1 MLSNV
6 VDNVEDYFKTTTEAE
21 SRSYYTYPT
30 LTDEEKAKVQSVNN
44 FIGVFC
50 PRGYYYQD
58 SDGMIEIIS
67 DATPVV
73 SSSQQMANNL
83 SNFISNNPSGSS
95 DSIESFAN
103 HEMMTTNAN
112 HEMIAHTNH
121 GSCVW
126 NDLVW
131 VVMILFLVFFLRFYN

>member
-6 VDNVEDYFKTTTEAE
+6 VDNVEDYFKTNTEAE
-21 SRSYYTYPT
+21 SRSYYSYPT
-30 LTDEEKAKVQSVNN
+30 LTNEEKAKVQSVNN

-83 SNFISNNPSGSS
+83 SNFISNNPTGSS
-95 DSIESFAN
+95 DSIESF
-103 HEMMTTNAN
+103 TN
-112 HEMIAHTNH
+112 HEMI
-121 GSCVW
+121 GCRERSCVW
-126 NDLVW
+126 NDLIW
-131 VVMILFLVFFLRFYN
+131 VMVILFLAFFLRFYN

>member
-6 VDNVEDYFKTTTEAE
+6 VDNIEDYFKTNTEAE

-103 HEMMTTNAN
+103 HEMMTVGAN
-112 HEMIAHTNH
+112 NK
-121 GSCVW
+121 GCVW
-126 NDLVW
+126 NDLIW
-131 VVMILFLVFFLRFYN
+131 VVIVLFLFFFSEIL

>member
-6 VDNVEDYFKTTTEAE
+6 VDNVEDYFKTNTEAE
-21 SRSYYTYPT
+21 SRSYYSYPT
-30 LTDEEKAKVQSVNN
+30 LTNEEKAKVQSVNN

-83 SNFISNNPSGSS
+83 SNFVSNNPTGSS
-95 DSIESFAN
+95 DSIESF
-103 HEMMTTNAN
+103 TN
-112 HEMIAHTNH
+112 HEMI
-121 GSCVW
+121 GCIERSCVW
-126 NDLVW
+126 NDLIW
-131 VVMILFLVFFLRFYN
+131 VMVILFLTFFLRFYN

>member
-6 VDNVEDYFKTTTEAE
+6 VDNVEDYFKSTTEAE
-21 SRSYYTYPT
+21 SRNYYTYPT
-30 LTDEEKAKVQSVNN
+30 LTDGEKAKVQSVNN

-73 SSSQQMANNL
+73 SSTQQMANNL

-95 DSIESFAN
+95 DSIESFS
-103 HEMMTTNAN
+103 N
-112 HEMIAHTNH
+112 HEMITHANH
-121 GSCVW
+121 KMIDINRGSCVW

-131 VVMILFLVFFLRFYN
+131 VVVILFLIFFLRFYN